1 MIITCPICRI
11 KFNLDDER
19 IPEGRAKVRC
29 SKCQHV
35 FQVQK
40 SSPLERTSPP
50 DKIPPSAIPENLYP
64 KTPRKIEMPPRKKP
78 AASRFSSPRVIIIVI
93 LILIG
98 IGYGASLVW
107 KNPEV
112 SREIGSRFS
121 ILKQSLGLSDKTEG
135 FLALEK
141 VKGYYLENKRLTRI
155 FVIEGQAVNHWQEAR
170 SFIKVKGTL
179 LDAKGE
185 KVEEKTGYCGNILL
199 EEDLKAFSREEIAK
213 SLSSQFGETF
223 SNVNISPGK
232 SVPFMIVFTD
242 FSSGRMPGRPEQ
254 QPAAKAGEGSP
265 GISDFLVEVVSS
277 QKGSRDQSWPPSA
290 PK

>member
-1 MIITCPICRI
+1 MKP
-11 KFNLDDER
+11 
-19 IPEGRAKVRC
+19 RA
-29 SKCQHV
+29 
-35 FQVQK
+35 
-40 SSPLERTSPP
+40 
-50 DKIPPSAIPENLYP
+50 
-64 KTPRKIEMPPRKKP
+64 
-78 AASRFSSPRVIIIVI
+78 
-93 LILIG
+93 
-98 IGYGASLVW
+98 
-107 KNPEV
+107 
-112 SREIGSRFS
+112 S
-121 ILKQSLGLSDKTEG
+121 I
-135 FLALEK
+135 ALEK
-141 VKGYYLENKRLTRI
+141 VKGYYLENKKLTRI
-155 FVIEGQAVNHWQEAR
+155 FVIEGQAVNHWQEPR

-242 FSSGRMPGRPEQ
+242 FSSGGMPGRPEQ

-277 QKGSRDQSWPPSA
+277 QKGSRDQSRPPSA